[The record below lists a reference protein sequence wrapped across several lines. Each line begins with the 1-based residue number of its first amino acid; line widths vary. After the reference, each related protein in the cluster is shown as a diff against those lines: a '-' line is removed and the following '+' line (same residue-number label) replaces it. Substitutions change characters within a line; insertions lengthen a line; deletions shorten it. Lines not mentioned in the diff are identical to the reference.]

1 MAFLLIIS
9 GTNEGDYHPLKE
21 RAVTVGRDEECSIQ
35 ILDGEVSR
43 RHLEVRCKSP
53 ADPYVAI
60 DDHSANGVFINDAQ
74 ISGEAPLAD
83 GDIIRIGRS
92 ELIFSQRDF
101 IDRDTALEHYGRRHE
116 HDRRT
121 IEG

>member
-1 MAFLLIIS
+1 MAFLLVIS
-9 GTNEGDYHPLKE
+9 GTNEGDYHPIKDGS
-21 RAVTVGRDEECSIQ
+21 VTIGRDEECTIQ

-43 RHLEVRCKSP
+43 RHLEVRRKSP
-53 ADPYVAI
+53 TDPYVAI
-60 DDHSANGVFINDAQ
+60 DDHSANGVFVNDKQ
-74 ISGEAPLAD
+74 ISGETPLAD

-92 ELIFSQRDF
+92 ELIYSQRDF

>member
-1 MAFLLIIS
+1 MPFLLVIS

-21 RAVTVGRDEECSIQ
+21 QVVTIGRDEECSIQ

-43 RHLEVRCKSP
+43 RHLEVRCESP
-53 ADPYVAI
+53 ADRYVAI
-60 DDHSANGVFINDAQ
+60 DDHSANGVLVNEKQ
-74 ISGEAPLAD
+74 IDGEAPLAD

-101 IDRDTALEHYGRRHE
+101 IDRDTALEHYGRCHE

-121 IEG
+121 IAG

>member
-1 MAFLLIIS
+1 MAFLLVVS

-21 RAVTVGRDEECSIQ
+21 QAVTIGRDEECTIQ

-53 ADPYVAI
+53 PDPYVAI
-60 DDHSANGVFINDAQ
+60 DDHSANGVFINAEQ

>member
-1 MAFLLIIS
+1 MAFLLVVS
-9 GTNEGDYHPLKE
+9 GANEGDYHPLKDGS
-21 RAVTVGRDEECSIQ
+21 VTIGRDEQCSIQ
-35 ILDGEVSR
+35 ILDGKVSR
-43 RHLEVRCKSP
+43 RHLEVRCKNP
-53 ADPYVAI
+53 ADRYVAI
-60 DDHSANGVFINDAQ
+60 DDHSANGVFINDKQ

-92 ELIFSQRDF
+92 ELIFSERDF

-121 IEG
+121 IKG